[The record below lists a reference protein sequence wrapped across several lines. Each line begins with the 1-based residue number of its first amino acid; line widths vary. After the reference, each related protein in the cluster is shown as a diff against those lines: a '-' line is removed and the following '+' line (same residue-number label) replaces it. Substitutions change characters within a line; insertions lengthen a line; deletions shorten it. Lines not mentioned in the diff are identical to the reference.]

1 MFTQRRRDL
10 FSFSPVAKTE
20 DSLGQALGN
29 HSPPDC
35 GIEIFKS
42 LFRIKKKLIRVDEFL
57 FYGGEGGI

>member
-1 MFTQRRRDL
+1 M